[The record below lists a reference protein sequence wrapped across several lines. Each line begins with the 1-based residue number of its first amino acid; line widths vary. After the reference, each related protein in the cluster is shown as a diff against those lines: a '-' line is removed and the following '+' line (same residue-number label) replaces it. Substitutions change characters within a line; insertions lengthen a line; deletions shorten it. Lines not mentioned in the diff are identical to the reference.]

1 MQMASIG
8 VQLYTVRDHTAKDF
22 LGTIRKIA
30 QIGYEGVEF
39 AGYFGTDAG
48 DLKKVL
54 VDSGLE
60 PGGSVLPLPDLLDE
74 KKRND
79 FLDYAYKIECSQIIC
94 PILPEGYRG
103 TAEDFRRAADI
114 LNDLGNHCS
123 RRGLRFYYHIHGV
136 EFARFDEGTGLEILL
151 QSTDSAVVSFQADV
165 GWIHHAG
172 VDPVDFLQ
180 KYGSRCPLL
189 HLKDLSVA
197 KMDTEVGTGV
207 VDIAGCIREAL
218 RYKASW
224 LTVEQES
231 FTIPSLES
239 VAISCRNV
247 IRMKGEIEAQER

>member
-1 MQMASIG
+1 MASIG
-8 VQLYTVRDHTAKDF
+8 VQLYTVRDQTAKDF

-48 DLKKVL
+48 ELKEVL
-54 VDSGLE
+54 SDTGLE
-60 PGGSVLPLPDLLDE
+60 NGGSVLPLPDLLDE
-74 KKRND
+74 QKRDD
-79 FLDYAYKIECSQIIC
+79 FLDYAHKIECSQIIC

-123 RRGLRFYYHIHGV
+123 RRGFRFHYHIHGV
-136 EFARFDEGTGLEILL
+136 EFARFDEGAGMDILL
-151 QSTDSAVVSFQADV
+151 QSTDPAVASFQADV

-172 VDPVDFLQ
+172 IDPVDFLQ
-180 KYGSRCPLL
+180 KHGSRCPLL
-189 HLKDLSVA
+189 HLKDLSAA
-197 KMDTEVGTGV
+197 KMDTEVGMGV

-239 VAISCRNV
+239 VAISYRNV
-247 IRMKGEIEAQER
+247 VRMKKQIEAENQ